1 MSTTP
6 QTSGVLSFEQACE
19 AVRRFCQTL
28 RSPAIESVPLQPGA
42 CGTATPG
49 CVLLLESLNRIL
61 AGPIYADRDF
71 PPFPRATRDGY
82 ALRAADIKN
91 VPATLRVM
99 GQIKAGSSY
108 NRAIQKG
115 EAVEIMTG
123 A

>member
-6 QTSGVLSFEQACE
+6 QTAGVLSFEQACE
-19 AVRRFCQTL
+19 AVQRFCQTL
-28 RSPAIESVPLQPGA
+28 KPPAIESVSLQPGA
-42 CGTATPG
+42 CGTAAPG
-49 CVLLLESLNRIL
+49 CALLLESLNRIL
-61 AGPIYADRDF
+61 AESIYADRDF

-82 ALRAADIKN
+82 AVRVADVKS
-91 VPATLRVM
+91 VPATFRVM

-123 A
+123 